1 MATDIYKVQKVYTID
16 DVEIIVEPLKIKY
29 LKKFMDVFFLMDSDL
44 DQDETLNV
52 LSECVRICMEQ
63 LYPDLSKSVAD
74 VQDNFDVGTIYDIL
88 YYAAGIK
95 MNGRGDDEE
104 DPKPENPKSEN
115 TWENLDLAKLETEVF
130 LVGIWKNYS
139 ELEESLCL
147 AELMA
152 ILSTRR
158 ELTYEERKF
167 VAAIQGIDLDAE
179 TGNGEVKGQ
188 QEWENLKAKV
198 YSGGATSDA
207 RDILA
212 LQGQNAR
219 SAGFGIGLGL
229 SYNDERDPSVLV

>member
-1 MATDIYKVQKVYTID
+1 MATEIYKVQKIYTIN
-16 DVEIIVEPLKIKY
+16 DVEITIEPLKIKY
-29 LKKFMDVFFLMDSDL
+29 LKKFMDAFFVIEPDL

-63 LYPDLSKSVAD
+63 LYPKLSKSVED
-74 VQDNFDVGTIYDIL
+74 VQDNFDIGTIYDIL

-104 DPKPENPKSEN
+104 VVKPENPNSEN

-139 ELEESLCL
+139 ELEESICL

-167 VAAIQGIDLDAE
+167 LAAIQGVDLDAE

-188 QEWENLKAKV
+188 QEWENLKARV
-198 YSGGATSDA
+198 YSGGATNDS

-229 SYNDERDPSVLV
+229 SYDDDRDPSVLL